1 MEKKRPVALII
12 LDGCGL
18 DDNPV
23 GNAVRAAKTPTM
35 DWLYANTPHSTL
47 SASGGSVGLMDG
59 QMGDSNVGHLN
70 LGAGRIVYQDV
81 VRISKTIADG
91 SFFKNPV
98 LLGAVRHAKEN
109 NRALHLM
116 GLVSPGGVHSH
127 SEHLYAL
134 LRMAKQEGLTE
145 VYVHAFLDG
154 RDVPPSSAAQYLA
167 DLEKMIQEIGVGK
180 VATISGRY
188 YAMDRDRRW
197 ERTEKAYRALLG
209 EGRTAESS
217 SAAIQYAYS
226 NGETDEFVIP
236 TVITADGKPVGV
248 IRDNDAVLF
257 FNFRADRARQLSYVF
272 VDEEFTGFDRGKKL
286 NVHFATMTQ
295 YDIKLKAPY
304 AFAPQDLTNTLGE
317 YLSKLGKTQL
327 RIAETE
333 KYAHVT
339 FFFNGGIEKPF
350 PGEERILVPSPKVAT
365 YDLQPEMSAPE
376 VTRRAVE
383 EIDKG
388 IYDLI
393 VLNYANCDMVGH
405 TGVMEAAVKAVE
417 AVDAGLGQVL
427 EAIKRN
433 NGQAIIT
440 ADHGN
445 AERMVDLETGE
456 PHTAHTTNLVPVW
469 LFNTKYD
476 KITSGILADMAPTVL
491 DLMGV
496 PKPEE
501 MTGKSIIVKEAD

>member
-1 MEKKRPVALII
+1 MEKKKPVALII

-18 DDNPV
+18 EDNTN
-23 GNAVRAAKTPTM
+23 GNAVKAAKTPTM

-81 VRISKTIADG
+81 VRISKAVEDG
-91 SFFKNPV
+91 SFFENPV
-98 LLGAVRHAKEN
+98 LLGAVRHAKGN
-109 NRALHLM
+109 GSALHLM

-127 SEHLYAL
+127 SDHLYAL
-134 LRMAKQEGLTE
+134 LRLAKEEGLQE

-154 RDVPPSSAAQYLA
+154 RDVAPSSAAQYLA
-167 DLEKMIQEIGVGK
+167 DLEEAIKEIGVGRI
-180 VATISGRY
+180 ATISGRY
-188 YAMDRDRRW
+188 YAMDRDKRW
-197 ERTEKAYRALLG
+197 DRTEKAYRALLG
-209 EGRTAESS
+209 EGRTAASS
-217 SAAIQYAYS
+217 SEAIQYAYD

-236 TVITADGKPVGV
+236 TVITSEGKPTAV
-248 IRDNDAVLF
+248 IKDNDAVLF

-272 VDEEFTGFDRGKKL
+272 TDDNFSGFDRGPKPK
-286 NVHFATMTQ
+286 VHYATMTQ
-295 YDIKLKAPY
+295 YDVTIDAPF
-304 AFAPQDLTNTLGE
+304 AFAPQDLSNTLGE
-317 YLSKLGKTQL
+317 YLSKMGKTQL

-339 FFFNGGIEKPF
+339 FFFNGGREEPF
-350 PGEERILVPSPKVAT
+350 PGEDRILVPSPKVPT

-376 VTRRAVE
+376 VTRRVVE

-388 IYDLI
+388 IYDVI

-405 TGVMEAAVKAVE
+405 TGVMEAAIKAVE
-417 AVDAGLGQVL
+417 AVDTGLGQVL
-427 EAIKRN
+427 EALKRN
-433 NGQAIIT
+433 GGKAIIT

-445 AERMVDLETGE
+445 AERMIDPDNGE
-456 PHTAHTTNLVPVW
+456 PYTAHTTNLVPVW
-469 LFNTKYD
+469 LFNTEYD

-491 DLMGV
+491 DLLGLPQ
-496 PKPEE
+496 PKE